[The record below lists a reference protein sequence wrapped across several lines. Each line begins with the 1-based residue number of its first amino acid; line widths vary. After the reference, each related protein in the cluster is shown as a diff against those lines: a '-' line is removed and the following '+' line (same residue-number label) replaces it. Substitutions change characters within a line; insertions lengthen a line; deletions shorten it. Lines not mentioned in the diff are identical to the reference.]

1 MTNEMDRLQR
11 ARALMT
17 VGIRTGSRADLIQA
31 RNEYLGILEAVQT
44 AREPSPGVSREVA
57 LDLAYTRLHLSSY
70 PEFAE
75 EATEA
80 HSALDVLLADP
91 SELEGLSVDYLTE
104 FGASYFRRGGDQG
117 DGELLQKADQ
127 LLSRALEQWDVTV
140 DGSRTRAAFCL
151 TFVYALL
158 HQIYPDSGYCR
169 KVVATG
175 ESIRDAA
182 DLTEEERSH
191 LQAQLAIS
199 RFHSFGTMATDAEQN
214 ALIELFER
222 YETGIAD
229 GSFDYGQGNLLL
241 LDTEESRQRWESQ
254 FARTFQFWEGLH
266 HENPTK
272 ATTAAII
279 LEMMYHIDPHEDRL
293 GAAREQ
299 GLVAAVENGIA
310 HIPDW
315 AGKAHE
321 VLGVWFLRKG
331 IGRSRVDLMKS
342 EEHFAA
348 ARSAGNNSPRV
359 CYGAVQANRAY
370 AQLVGAIAEQQGN
383 PATEEEVGSRLPRS
397 AHDDAVV
404 RCHVIHDR
412 AETALHR
419 GDLRAAD
426 LAINELCE
434 AIDGFPSSSP
444 ARMETWAR
452 WESVRLDRNALA
464 GRLGEPKLPPPA
476 GRPTIDEV
484 RDVAAGLPRPRRAEV
499 LGSMCQA
506 WLDAAFAAGDHAEV
520 RRVLVVLDQ
529 TRALLTRGSDPWIR
543 CAFEVGGLYG
553 LLAQSVTD
561 PSSPARAADLAKAL
575 PALEEAFAALE
586 GPEDRLWPAVA
597 HALARAYRARD
608 DRSGHWKRRGLRLG
622 LDALSG
628 YVWAAVLQS
637 SAHDVAEAVRSATS
651 VSREVTGWC
660 IADGVPADALSALDA
675 CRGLALHAASS
686 TRSISERLTA
696 AGRSD
701 LAESWQRAD
710 GGPEGVPARLR
721 REALLALVGDDTR
734 LMDPP
739 SPADIA
745 EALHGQDRDA
755 LVYLV
760 PASPESP
767 GVALVIAADG
777 TVRTVPLPELH
788 EDAEPLSSYAQ
799 GDSDGYNRDR
809 DAVVVPSSQRGEL
822 NSLCLWAWRA
832 AMEPLLTSLGSPQDH
847 RPTRLVL
854 IPMGALGLVPWHAAY
869 VPVGSGRRYAM
880 ESAEISYAASAR
892 LFCEVSARPA
902 VPFSGT
908 ALIVGDPGGDL
919 RHAREEALAI
929 REAFYPTGRCL
940 GYLTDDGSPGEV
952 ADWLLNGSNAG
963 ALLHLACHGT
973 VARTWHSSTYL
984 TLAGGQLTAEEI
996 VDSLAG
1002 QLGLVVL
1009 AACRTQ
1015 VSGHGPDDAYSL
1027 AASFLVAGSR
1037 SAIGSLW
1044 LVPDEATS
1052 LLMFMTHYYLR
1063 HAQESPARALRRA
1076 QLWML
1081 DPHRA
1086 VPACM
1091 PSNLKGRLDDLD
1103 PHDLSAW
1110 AGFTHLG
1117 Q

>member
-1 MTNEMDRLQR
+1 MTNERDRHQR

-17 VGIRTGSRADLIQA
+17 MGVRTGSQSDLIQA
-31 RNEYLGILEAVQT
+31 RNEYLGVLEAVQT
-44 AREPSPGVSREVA
+44 ARESYPEVSREAVA
-57 LDLAYTRLHLSSY
+57 LDLAYTRLHLSRYADFS
-70 PEFAE
+70 EDA
-75 EATEA
+75 AEA
-80 HSALDVLLADP
+80 HSALDALLADP
-91 SELEGLSVDYLTE
+91 SELEGVSVDYLIE
-104 FGASYFRRGGDQG
+104 FGTSYFRRGSGQG
-117 DGELLQKADQ
+117 DGGLLQKADQ
-127 LLSRALEQWDVTV
+127 LLSRALEQWVVAV
-140 DGSRTRAAFCL
+140 DGSRTWTAYCL

-169 KVVATG
+169 KAVCTG
-175 ESIRDAA
+175 EPIKDAA
-182 DLTEEERSH
+182 DLSEEERRD
-191 LQAQLAIS
+191 LQGQLAIS
-199 RFHSFGTMATDAEQN
+199 RFQSFGTMATDAELD
-214 ALIELFER
+214 ALIELSER

-229 GSFDYGQGNLLL
+229 GIFDYGQGNLLQS
-241 LDTEESRQRWESQ
+241 DTEESCQRWESH
-254 FARTFQFWEGLH
+254 FARTFQFWEGLQH
-266 HENPTK
+266 GNPTR

-279 LEMMYHIDPHEDRL
+279 LEMMHHADPHEDRL
-293 GAAREQ
+293 GATREQ
-299 GLVAAVENGIA
+299 ELVEAVENGIA
-310 HIPDW
+310 YISDW

-331 IGRSRVDLMKS
+331 IGRSRADLIKA

-348 ARSAGNNSPRV
+348 ARSAGNSSPRV
-359 CYGAVQANRAY
+359 GYGTIQTNRAY
-370 AQLVGAIAEQQGN
+370 AQLVGSISEQHGN
-383 PATEEEVGSRLPRS
+383 PATEEELGSRLPRN

-412 AETALHR
+412 AEIALHR

-426 LAINELCE
+426 LAINELRE

-444 ARMETWAR
+444 ARLETWAR

-484 RDVAAGLPRPRRAEV
+484 RDAAAGLPRPRRAEV

-506 WLDAAFAAGDHAEV
+506 WLDAAFAAGDYSEV
-520 RRVLVVLDQ
+520 RQVLVALDQ
-529 TRALLTRGSDPWIR
+529 TRALLTRESDPWIR
-543 CAFEVGGLYG
+543 CAYQVGGLYG

-561 PSSPARAADLAKAL
+561 PSSPARADDLAKAL

-586 GPEDRLWPAVA
+586 GPEHRLWPAVA
-597 HALARAYRARD
+597 HALAGVYRARD

-622 LDALSG
+622 LDSLRG

-637 SAHDVAEAVRSATS
+637 SAHDVAEAVRSATHI
-651 VSREVTGWC
+651 SREVTGWC
-660 IADGVPADALSALDA
+660 LADGAAAEALSALDA

-710 GGPEGVPARLR
+710 SGPEGVPARLR
-721 REALLALVGDDTR
+721 REALLALVGDETR
-734 LMDPP
+734 LLDPP
-739 SPADIA
+739 SQADIA

-760 PASPESP
+760 PSSPESP
-767 GVALVIAADG
+767 GMALVVTADG

-788 EDAEPLSSYAQ
+788 EDAEPLSAYAH
-799 GDSDGYNRDR
+799 GDPDRDR
-809 DAVVVPSSQRGEL
+809 DLDAAPSRQRAEL
-822 NSLCLWAWRA
+822 NALCLWAWRT
-832 AMEPLLTSLGSPQDH
+832 AMEPLLKSLGSQQDS

-869 VPVGSGRRYAM
+869 VPVGAGRCYAM
-880 ESAEISYAASAR
+880 EWAEISYAASAR

-919 RHAREEALAI
+919 CHAREEALAI

-952 ADWLLNGSNAG
+952 ADWLLHGSNAG

-973 VARTWHSSTYL
+973 VARTWQSSTYL

-996 VDSLAG
+996 ADSLVG

-1015 VSGHGPDDAYSL
+1015 VSGHGPNDAYSL

-1044 LVPDEATS
+1044 PVPDEATS

-1063 HAQESPARALRRA
+1063 RAQEPPARALRRA

-1081 DPHRA
+1081 DPRRA
-1086 VPACM
+1086 VPECM
-1091 PSNLKGRLDDLD
+1091 PSNLKLRLAHLD
-1103 PHDLSAW
+1103 PQDLSAW